1 MVMAIVEVQRKST
14 GHSYIGLTCSMLNI
28 LIIHI
33 GSNFVKEELWKIV
46 KQMKIINALY
56 FLAVCTKSELENFH
70 ANENGLFQLV

>member
-1 MVMAIVEVQRKST
+1 MSKFIFSVTAIVEIQRKNT
-14 GHSYIGLTCSMLNI
+14 GHSYIGLTCSMSDI

-56 FLAVCTKSELENFH
+56 FVAGCTKWELENFH
-70 ANENGLFQLV
+70 AT